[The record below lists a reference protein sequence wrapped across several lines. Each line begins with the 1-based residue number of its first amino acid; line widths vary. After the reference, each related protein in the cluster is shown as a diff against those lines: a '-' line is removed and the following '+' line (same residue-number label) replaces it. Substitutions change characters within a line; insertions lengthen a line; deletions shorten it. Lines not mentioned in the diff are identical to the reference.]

1 MLSFPI
7 AAGEVKENMLLLE
20 DDWSCRDVDE
30 FSGRNPP
37 PSKLVGVVSLHR
49 DMDASLGE
57 MRLGS
62 AVFDEGNASMKLP
75 ILSCEVFDEMPR
87 RVEGVMLEPEEIL
100 LLVVEEG
107 NGRRRYGGDGRI
119 LSAKWAAPPDLKAE
133 GEAKVL
139 ENGKDDVK
147 GGDGIPVNS

>member
-37 PSKLVGVVSLHR
+37 PSKLVGVVSLRR

-57 MRLGS
+57 IRLGS

-87 RVEGVMLEPEEIL
+87 RVCEVFDEMPRRVEGVMLEPEEIL

-107 NGRRRYGGDGRI
+107 KTSTKGDG
-119 LSAKWAAPPDLKAE
+119 E
-133 GEAKVL
+133 G
-139 ENGKDDVK
+139 
-147 GGDGIPVNS
+147 GGGNAGWSGWIF